1 MKAAFGWQSSVDILS
16 SNLCAPNWFICA
28 LLSFKRQKGGNS
40 EISMREKRK
49 LEERRARGIFFF
61 PYLALG
67 NCHQD
72 SFSHF
77 ILNVTF
83 NLSVQASNLAAWCI
97 ITNFSSHS
105 LPPPPSRKLLKL
117 PRWVPSFSSDSPIKL
132 KIAAPWG

>member
-61 PYLALG
+61 SL
-67 NCHQD
+67 
-72 SFSHF
+72 
-77 ILNVTF
+77 
-83 NLSVQASNLAAWCI
+83 
-97 ITNFSSHS
+97 FSSGQLS
-105 LPPPPSRKLLKL
+105 SGLFF
-117 PRWVPSFSSDSPIKL
+117 SFYSECNI
-132 KIAAPWG
+132 